1 MFLVGCH
8 LLEPLLRIVNLHWY
22 VFCLLVVLVKLS
34 VIAKQLA
41 RKTSPRKPNRGE
53 GIISTKPRLKSIF
66 LERERERDRES
77 SVSLCACVVQHNIF
91 HTPTARYSLFVLKV
105 SLNISKPN
113 LQHQVPSE

>member
-8 LLEPLLRIVNLHWY
+8 LLEPLLCIVNLHWY

-66 LERERERDRES
+66 LERERERES
-77 SVSLCACVVQHNIF
+77 IVSLCACVVPHNIF
-91 HTPTARYSLFVLKV
+91 HTPTARYSLFVLKLP
-105 SLNISKPN
+105 LNISKLN